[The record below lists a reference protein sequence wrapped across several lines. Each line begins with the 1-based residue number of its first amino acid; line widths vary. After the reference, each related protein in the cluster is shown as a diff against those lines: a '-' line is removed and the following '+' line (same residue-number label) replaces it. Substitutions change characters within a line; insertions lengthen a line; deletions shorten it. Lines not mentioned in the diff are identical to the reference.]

1 MALVVT
7 DKAAELLREIK
18 LELAETPD
26 KTLRLVQRGGG
37 FELAFD
43 EARSDD
49 HVYHSGD
56 VPVLLVSPDVAAMLS
71 NATIDAEETEE
82 GPRLTLS
89 TSEEEEDQ
97 E

>member
-7 DKAAELLREIK
+7 DRAAELLKEIK

-26 KTLRLVQRGGG
+26 KTLRLIQRSGG

-56 VPVLLVSPDVAAMLS
+56 VPVLLVSPEVAAVLA
-71 NATIDAEETEE
+71 NATIDAEETDE

-89 TSEEEEDQ
+89 TSEEAED
-97 E
+97 

>member
-18 LELAETPD
+18 LELAETPE

-56 VPVLLVSPDVAAMLS
+56 VAVLLVAPEVAAVLA
-71 NATIDAEETEE
+71 NATIDAEETDE

-89 TSEEEEDQ
+89 TSEEEES
-97 E
+97 EG